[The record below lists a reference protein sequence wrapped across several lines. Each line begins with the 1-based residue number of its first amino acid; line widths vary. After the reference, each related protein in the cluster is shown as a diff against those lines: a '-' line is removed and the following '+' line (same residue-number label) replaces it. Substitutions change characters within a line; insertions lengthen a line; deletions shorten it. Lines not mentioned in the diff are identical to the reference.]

1 MKLLL
6 TTLLLASVFGYS
18 QTVMPVEEA
27 KQNGLLIKVEKEYK
41 EALGDNG
48 IFKTE
53 ADQQKHIET
62 YYNFLKSFGEYL
74 FKNNFKWEEVTK
86 GWNRIYMNPDGT
98 IDFFLYS
105 FKNLPAEKEEE
116 FRRLLYEYVKDHK
129 FGNSAQEKFAQC
141 SPVTYSK
148 TT

>member
-6 TTLLLASVFGYS
+6 TTLLLTSVFGYT

-27 KQNGLLIKVEKEYK
+27 KQNGLLNKVEKEYK
-41 EALGDNG
+41 GALGDNG

-74 FKNNFKWEEVTK
+74 LKIILNGKRLPK
-86 GWNRIYMNPDGT
+86 GGT
-98 IDFFLYS
+98 GF
-105 FKNLPAEKEEE
+105 
-116 FRRLLYEYVKDHK
+116 
-129 FGNSAQEKFAQC
+129 
-141 SPVTYSK
+141 T
-148 TT
+148 